1 MITVSPS
8 LLCIHFFRW
17 AHAVLPMLAS
27 RSWSFCLVLLRDG
40 TTGIHCT
47 QLYHQLCLCSTWSW
61 TQNFIHARQEH
72 YQLSYISILVSTRV
86 EEVCRHR
93 LRWEDRQHL
102 TLDKRVGE
110 LEDARDVLK
119 LTKNIF
125 QHTQFCTGLGRCA
138 GCCASW
144 GESLCRATLF

>member
-1 MITVSPS
+1 MHI
-8 LLCIHFFRW
+8 
-17 AHAVLPMLAS
+17 
-27 RSWSFCLVLLRDG
+27 CLYV
-40 TTGIHCT
+40 
-47 QLYHQLCLCSTWSW
+47 CLCPVYVHCLREPEEGMRHPPYPLHPRLPELESQMGVSRLVGAGNR
-61 TQNFIHARQEH
+61 TQDITHARQEH

-138 GCCASW
+138 GCCAS
-144 GESLCRATLF
+144 